1 MNIKEIVYDFSTEK
15 RDLDQLYQKF
25 MALKPEEGQEIAYH
39 LLEKRFTGQLNL
51 DKSIT
56 NKLLG
61 AGLVSSGAGA
71 GVATAVASGV
81 GVTKLSA
88 FGATLALG
96 STPIGWALG
105 AAAAGAVVGYVAFK
119 KGKKL
124 LGDQKDIENTQK
136 ITLDGGGH
144 VEERILN
151 PYVFYL
157 LKNFQDH
164 VRNKKDLEKIL
175 ESKVE
180 FNKDIE
186 SEAELDVLE
195 EIMELESK
203 IYDNKHLSERE
214 ECVFGPLNYL
224 IEKMERGGEEK
235 TAEKL
240 REDSTIFAT
249 LNLMLLNEA
258 LGFLDDLK
266 Q

>member
-61 AGLVSSGAGA
+61 AGLVTSGAGA

-81 GVTKLSA
+81 GVTKLGA

-105 AAAAGAVVGYVAFK
+105 AAAAGAAVGYVAFK

-124 LGDQKDIENTQK
+124 LGYQKDIENTQK

-180 FNKDIE
+180 FN
-186 SEAELDVLE
+186 
-195 EIMELESK
+195 LESK
-203 IYDNKHLSERE
+203 IYDNKHLSVIYDNKHLSVSERE
-214 ECVFGPLNYL
+214 ECVFGSLNYL

-240 REDSTIFAT
+240 REDYIIFAT

-258 LGFLDDLK
+258 LGFLDNLK